1 MLFMEIPFVI
11 ENNRIERETTRR
23 ELAMLE
29 ISEGLKDEA
38 FEAVYSLRKRGISF
52 DEKDIKQALVLER
65 VLAKLGIPYRLAE
78 VSEFA

>member
-1 MLFMEIPFVI
+1 MLFMEIPFVV

-23 ELAMLE
+23 ELSMLE
-29 ISEGLKDEA
+29 IAEGLKDEA

-52 DEKDIKQALVLER
+52 DEKDIKQAIILER
-65 VLAKLGIPYRLAE
+65 LLSKLGIPYRLAE